1 MRPHAVRRHA
11 WHQMR
16 KEVKISHPAPGLEM
30 EEVIEEPAVLASPRK
45 NGVGHAA
52 AAEVCS
58 QT

>member
-1 MRPHAVRRHA
+1 
-11 WHQMR
+11 MR

-30 EEVIEEPAVLASPRK
+30 EEVIEEPAVLALPRK

-52 AAEVCS
+52 AAAEVCS